1 MENIALISVYC
12 LIFSFHCIGVIC
24 IVIVILDREIH
35 ELKSILMALT
45 LSSLIPIIISD
56 ALIIYALFFP
66 NDGYQDYYKKI
77 SSSIVF
83 LELYG
88 VYMFLSVALSVAH
101 TKTSLLFRGIAA
113 KYYIYLR
120 YFLYIKFYIPSLIF
134 FVGVSFSSSSSL
146 SMRAVVAIHACAT
159 SVLGIIFLI
168 MGKCKVDQLKLGTEK
183 SVISVTIL
191 GSDGDNKSNRKL
203 TDLEIAFLE
212 VNGTFYGGFVANTLG
227 WLPTLIFLIVF
238 NDGSVQSGFILL
250 IPFKIAINIGAA
262 VIPIAHFKAKYH
274 LNTR

>member
-1 MENIALISVYC
+1 MIC
-12 LIFSFHCIGVIC
+12 TVI
-24 IVIVILDREIH
+24 INLDREIH
-35 ELKSILMALT
+35 ELKSILMTLT

-56 ALIIYALFFP
+56 ALIIYALCFP
-66 NDGYQDYYKKI
+66 NDGYKDYYEKI
-77 SSSIVF
+77 RFSIVF

-88 VYMFLSVALSVAH
+88 VYMFLSVALTVAH

-120 YFLYIKFYIPSLIF
+120 YFLQIKFYLLSLIF
-134 FVGVSFSSSSSL
+134 FVVISFSSSYAL
-146 SMRAVVAIHACAT
+146 SMRAVVAMHSCAT
-159 SVLGIIFLI
+159 SVLSMIYLI

-183 SVISVTIL
+183 SVISVTVL
-191 GSDGDNKSNRKL
+191 GSDGENKSSRKL

-238 NDGSVQSGFILL
+238 NDGSVKSGFILL
-250 IPFKIAINIGAA
+250 IPYKVAINIGSA